1 MKFLKSIKLRLTAWY
16 VLVIVLLL
24 VIFGAT
30 AYIMLSSN
38 LYKNLDQ
45 ALQLRAGSIKD
56 SLTIEDD
63 FFSFRQRADEIVYF
77 YDANGNASVKSGI
90 SADFTDI
97 SKAIHDAINGQS
109 TFLSRETTDQQ
120 EMRLYAVPFNDAGV
134 AAILVGRSTADLKAI
149 LDTFIR
155 ILGISTGVII
165 LLAGAGGIFLSNKAL
180 EPVDSITKT
189 ALAISERDLSQR
201 IKVTGEDELGRLAS
215 SLNEMIERLESAFQ
229 RQRQFTADASHELR
243 TPLAIIEAESTL
255 ALNKKRTDMEYEKSL
270 ELISQETSFMST
282 LVDKL
287 LFLARTDAGDD
298 HQNIEDF
305 NLYQLLSLLY
315 TDIEVLAREKEINFK
330 TRPLFSLT
338 VKGDKIKIR
347 QLFLNILE
355 NAIKYTPAGGRISV
369 SAEEKNGMAVVAI
382 KDTGIGIPAEHLP
395 HIFERFY
402 RADKA
407 RSRAEG
413 GAGLG
418 LAIAKQIAGVSGG
431 DIDVESEVGKGSTFY
446 VSLPI
451 INHSN

>member
-1 MKFLKSIKLRLTAWY
+1 MKFFKSIKLRLTAWY

-45 ALQLRAGSIKD
+45 ALQLRAASIKD

-77 YDANGNASVKSGI
+77 YDANGSVSVKSGP
-90 SADFTDI
+90 SSDFTNI

-109 TFLSRETTDQQ
+109 TFLTRVTTDQQ

-134 AAILVGRSTADLKAI
+134 AAILVGRSTADVKAV

-215 SLNEMIERLESAFQ
+215 SLNEMIERLEAAFQ
-229 RQRQFTADASHELR
+229 RQQQFTADASHELR

-255 ALNKKRTDMEYEKSL
+255 ALNKKRTDTEYEKSL

-305 NLYQLLSLLY
+305 NLYQPLSLLY
-315 TDIEVLAREKEINFK
+315 TDIEILAREKGVFFEAS
-330 TRPLFSLT
+330 PPFSLI
-338 VKGDKIKIR
+338 VNGDKIKIR

-369 SAEEKNGMAVVAI
+369 STEEKNGMALVTI
-382 KDTGIGIPAEHLP
+382 KDTGIGISAEHLP

-418 LAIAKQIAGVSGG
+418 LAIAKQIAVMNGG
-431 DIDVESEVGKGSTFY
+431 DIDVESEVGKGTTFY
-446 VSLPI
+446 ISLPL
-451 INHSN
+451 INRA

>member
-16 VLVIVLLL
+16 ILVIVLLL
-24 VIFGAT
+24 VTFGAT
-30 AYIMLSSN
+30 AYFMLYNN

-45 ALQLRAGSIKD
+45 ALQLRASSIKD
-56 SLTIEDD
+56 SLTVEDHS
-63 FFSFRQRADEIVYF
+63 FAFRQRADEIVYF
-77 YDANGNASVKSGI
+77 YDSNGNVLMKSSPVSDLTNI
-90 SADFTDI
+90 DEMVQ
-97 SKAIHDAINGQS
+97 DALNGQS
-109 TFLSRETTDQQ
+109 SFITLANIGQHEV
-120 EMRLYAVPFNDAGV
+120 RLYAVPFNDAGV
-134 AAILVGRSTADLKAI
+134 AVIVVGRSTADVKAI

-155 ILGISTGVII
+155 ILGISSGVIV

-180 EPVDSITKT
+180 EPVGSITKT
-189 ALAISERDLSQR
+189 ALAISERDLTQR
-201 IKVTGEDELGRLAS
+201 IHITSEDELGRLAS

-255 ALNKKRTDMEYEKSL
+255 ALNKKRTDTEYEKSL

-305 NLYQLLSLLY
+305 DLYQLLSLLY
-315 TDIEVLAREKEINFK
+315 TDIEILAREKGVFFLASQ
-330 TRPLFSLT
+330 PFSLT
-338 VKGDKIKIR
+338 VNGDRIKIR
-347 QLFLNILE
+347 QLFLNIME

-369 SAEEKNGMAVVAI
+369 AAEEKNGTALVMI
-382 KDTGIGIPAEHLP
+382 KDTGIGILAEHLP

-418 LAIAKQIAGVSGG
+418 LAIAKQIAVMSGG
-431 DIDVESEVGKGSTFY
+431 DIDVESEVGKGTTFY
-446 VSLPI
+446 VSLPL
-451 INHSN
+451 INR

>member
-24 VIFGAT
+24 VIFGAA

-77 YDANGNASVKSGI
+77 YDANGNVSVKSGP

-97 SKAIHDAINGQS
+97 SKPIHDAINGQS
-109 TFLSRETTDQQ
+109 TFLTRVTTDQQ

-134 AAILVGRSTADLKAI
+134 AAILVGRSTADVKAI

-155 ILGISTGVII
+155 ILGISSGVIV

-201 IKVTGEDELGRLAS
+201 IQVTGEDELGRLAS
-215 SLNEMIERLESAFQ
+215 SLNEMIERLELAFQ
-229 RQRQFTADASHELR
+229 RQQQFTADASHELR

-255 ALNKKRTDMEYEKSL
+255 AL
-270 ELISQETSFMST
+270 
-282 LVDKL
+282 
-287 LFLARTDAGDD
+287 
-298 HQNIEDF
+298 
-305 NLYQLLSLLY
+305 
-315 TDIEVLAREKEINFK
+315 
-330 TRPLFSLT
+330 
-338 VKGDKIKIR
+338 
-347 QLFLNILE
+347 
-355 NAIKYTPAGGRISV
+355 
-369 SAEEKNGMAVVAI
+369 
-382 KDTGIGIPAEHLP
+382 
-395 HIFERFY
+395 
-402 RADKA
+402 
-407 RSRAEG
+407 
-413 GAGLG
+413 
-418 LAIAKQIAGVSGG
+418 
-431 DIDVESEVGKGSTFY
+431 SE
-446 VSLPI
+446 
-451 INHSN
+451 

>member
-1 MKFLKSIKLRLTAWY
+1 MKFFKSIKLRLTAWY

-24 VIFGAT
+24 LIFGAA
-30 AYIMLSSN
+30 AYIMLSNN

-45 ALQLRAGSIKD
+45 ALQLRAGSIRD

-63 FFSFRQRADEIVYF
+63 FFSFRQRADELVYF
-77 YDANGNASVKSGI
+77 YDANGNVSVKSGI

-97 SKAIHDAINGQS
+97 NKTIHDAINGQS
-109 TFLSRETTDQQ
+109 TFLTRVTTEQQ

-134 AAILVGRSTADLKAI
+134 AAILVGRSTADVKAI
-149 LDTFIR
+149 LETFIR
-155 ILGISTGVII
+155 ILGISSGVII

-201 IKVTGEDELGRLAS
+201 IKVTGEDELGRLAA

-255 ALNKKRTDMEYEKSL
+255 ALNKKRTDKEYEKSL
-270 ELISQETSFMST
+270 ELISQETLFMST

-315 TDIEVLAREKEINFK
+315 TDVEVLAREKEIYFQAS
-330 TRPLFSLT
+330 PPFSLT

-369 SAEEKNGMAVVAI
+369 SVEEKNGMAVVAI
-382 KDTGIGIPAEHLP
+382 KDTGIGIPTEHLP

-418 LAIAKQIAGVSGG
+418 LAIAKQIAVVSGG
-431 DIDVESEVGKGSTFY
+431 DIDVESEVGKGSIFF

-451 INHSN
+451 INRSN

>member
-1 MKFLKSIKLRLTAWY
+1 MFFKF
-16 VLVIVLLL
+16 VLLMNFAI
-24 VIFGAT
+24 VACGAI
-30 AYIMLSSN
+30 A
-38 LYKNLDQ
+38 Q
-45 ALQLRAGSIKD
+45 
-56 SLTIEDD
+56 DD
-63 FFSFRQRADEIVYF
+63 IF
-77 YDANGNASVKSGI
+77 YDANGNVSVKSGP

-97 SKAIHDAINGQS
+97 SKPIHDAINGQS
-109 TFLSRETTDQQ
+109 TFLTRVTTDQQ

-134 AAILVGRSTADLKAI
+134 AAILVGRSTADVKAI

-155 ILGISTGVII
+155 ILGISSGVIV

-201 IKVTGEDELGRLAS
+201 IQVTGEDELGRLAS
-215 SLNEMIERLESAFQ
+215 SLNEMIERLELAFQ
-229 RQRQFTADASHELR
+229 RQQQFTADASHELR

-255 ALNKKRTDMEYEKSL
+255 ALNKKRTDTEYEKSL

-315 TDIEVLAREKEINFK
+315 TDVEVLAREKEIYFEAS
-330 TRPLFSLT
+330 PSFSLT

-369 SAEEKNGMAVVAI
+369 SAEEKNGTAVVAI

-418 LAIAKQIAGVSGG
+418 LAIAKQIAVMSGG
-431 DIDVESEVGKGSTFY
+431 DIEVESEVGKGSTFY
-446 VSLPI
+446 VSLPL
-451 INHSN
+451 INHA

>member
-16 VLVIVLLL
+16 ILVIVLLL
-24 VIFGAT
+24 VIFGAA

-77 YDANGNASVKSGI
+77 YDANGNVSVKSGP
-90 SADFTDI
+90 SANFTDI
-97 SKAIHDAINGQS
+97 SKTILDAINGQS
-109 TFLSRETTDQQ
+109 TFLTKVTSDQQ

-134 AAILVGRSTADLKAI
+134 AAILVGRSTADVKAI

-155 ILGISTGVII
+155 ILGISSGVII

-229 RQRQFTADASHELR
+229 RQQQFTADASHELR

-255 ALNKKRTDMEYEKSL
+255 ALNKKRTDTEYEKSL

-315 TDIEVLAREKEINFK
+315 TDVEVLAREKEIYFEAS
-330 TRPLFSLT
+330 TSFSLT

-395 HIFERFY
+395 YIFERFY

-418 LAIAKQIAGVSGG
+418 LAIAKQIAVMNGG
-431 DIDVESEVGKGSTFY
+431 DIGVESEVGKGTTFY
-446 VSLPI
+446 VSLPV
-451 INHSN
+451 INRT